1 MTFEFSSKA
10 NAFLNKILSKTLDE
24 GSPTHERVVSLT
36 NKNEAIIY
44 SPKYDSDLPSF
55 QEMIY
60 QKESSEFFQV
70 FLSNKLSK

>member
-1 MTFEFSSKA
+1 MA
-10 NAFLNKILSKTLDE
+10 NKI
-24 GSPTHERVVSLT
+24 
-36 NKNEAIIY
+36 EALN

-70 FLSNKLSK
+70 FLSNKLSKQVQEAIKDQHVALGEQDFPIQFELLK

>member
-24 GSPTHERVVSLT
+24 GSSTHERVA
-36 NKNEAIIY
+36 NKIEALN